1 MSPEAGALDEAAFAD
16 LTEDDA
22 DEALQM
28 LADLTGATDARL
40 RALAR
45 QLAGR
50 VTVDLAAAVARVPVT
65 GTLGRL
71 RVAPLPEVGGDIDLD
86 ASLEPLIEARAG
98 GRPASIDD
106 LRGPTWSRP
115 SLALCLLVD
124 RSGSMGGARLAAAAV
139 AAACVALR
147 APGDHSVLA
156 FGEDTIVLQR
166 QDGGRPP
173 TAVADDLFVLRGHG
187 PTDLAG
193 ALRAAVRQLGRS
205 DARRRIALLCSDAR
219 PTSGADPFDA
229 ARELS
234 ALAELVVLAPAGDAD
249 DARALVAEVGGRCVE
264 LAGPAAV
271 PEALAA
277 LFAR

>member
-1 MSPEAGALDEAAFAD
+1 MSPEPGALDEAAFAD

-22 DEALQM
+22 DEAMQM

-65 GTLGRL
+65 GTHGRL

-86 ASLEPLIEARAG
+86 ASLAPLIEARAG

-147 APGDHSVLA
+147 APADHSVLA
-156 FGEDTIVLQR
+156 FGEDVIVLQR
-166 QDGGRPP
+166 QGGGRPP
-173 TAVADDLFVLRGHG
+173 TAVADDLFVLRGSG

-205 DARRRIALLCSDAR
+205 DARRRVAVLCSDAR
-219 PTSGADPFDA
+219 PTAGGDPFDA

-234 ALAELVVLAPAGDAD
+234 ALAELAVLAPADDAD

-264 LAGPAAV
+264 LSGPAAV
-271 PEALAA
+271 PDALAA